1 MRNTIFNS
9 LTDDY
14 FSSPTKIEKLSNYQS
29 TLGLV
34 MATIKIIVMG
44 AGTLN

>member
-1 MRNTIFNS
+1 MRNTIFDS
-9 LTDDY
+9 LTDY
-14 FSSPTKIEKLSNYQS
+14 FSSATKIEKLSNYQS

-44 AGTLN
+44 EGTLN